1 MQLPPFKICNYSQTP
16 AKSPLGAQTVST
28 HLSDILNI
36 LGAWLP
42 WVDRN
47 RCEWSIDGRVLTL
60 IVSSRMVRA
69 MNLVLIFCDPWST
82 GCTDFQA
89 SGCALKSLRI
99 SLALCIYN
107 MVRTLSYVIT
117 KLNIP
122 QSEDGEQVWLEIGED
137 TYSVPVASPVEL
149 VYDQIK
155 CLDPV
160 LLKGPRPVCDALNPL
175 LKIHDWI
182 D

>member
-1 MQLPPFKICNYSQTP
+1 
-16 AKSPLGAQTVST
+16 
-28 HLSDILNI
+28 
-36 LGAWLP
+36 
-42 WVDRN
+42 
-47 RCEWSIDGRVLTL
+47 
-60 IVSSRMVRA
+60 
-69 MNLVLIFCDPWST
+69 
-82 GCTDFQA
+82 
-89 SGCALKSLRI
+89 
-99 SLALCIYN
+99 

-149 VYDQIK
+149 VDDQIE

-160 LLKGPRPVCDALNPL
+160 LLEGPRPVCDALNPL
-175 LKIHDWI
+175 LEIHDWI